1 MTPSEV
7 PAGACDSHVH
17 LYGPLDRYP
26 VAPQAAYAVPDAT
39 PEEFLSLQKAAGI
52 SRAVIVH
59 AVASGRDNRR
69 TLDALCEHP
78 DRFRGVLTPPLA
90 LPTDQQLANWDRIGV
105 RGIRFSYT
113 GSAQPGMKIDLA
125 LVRRIAALGWHAQV
139 HIEHDQILE
148 LEGLLSDLPGRVV
161 IDHMARIPATG
172 AVSSK
177 SFAALLRLLDRG
189 NVWVKLSAPM
199 RLSAE
204 PGPPYRDVGEM
215 ARALVDHAPER
226 LVWGSD
232 WPHVNFP
239 GPIPRYIALL
249 QLMEDW
255 VPDVGLRKRILV
267 DNACELYGFPVPG

>member
-1 MTPSEV
+1 MTLSAV
-7 PAGACDSHVH
+7 PAGACDTHVH
-17 LYGPLDRYP
+17 FYGPLSRYP
-26 VAPQAAYAVPDAT
+26 VAPQAAYDVPDAT
-39 PEEFLSLQKAAGI
+39 PEEFISLQRAAGV
-52 SRAVIVH
+52 SRAVVVH

-69 TLDALCEHP
+69 TLDVLCEHP

-90 LPTDQQLANWDRIGV
+90 LPTDQQLASWDRIGV

-113 GSAQPGMKIDLA
+113 GSAQPDMKIDLA
-125 LVRRIAALGWHAQV
+125 LVRRIATLGWHAQV
-139 HIEHDQILE
+139 HVEHDQILE
-148 LEGLLSDLPGRVV
+148 LEGLLSDLPGSVV

-177 SFAALLRLLDRG
+177 AFAALLRLLDRG

-239 GPIPRYIALL
+239 GPIPSYDQLL
-249 QLMEDW
+249 QLIEDW
-255 VPDVGLRKRILV
+255 VPDFELRKRILV
-267 DNACELYGFPVPG
+267 DNACELYGFPAPG